1 VEYTRKDRTMT
12 NPEDS
17 QQDAELNPESPI
29 DETTTGVTDEA
40 SGADVAG
47 GAPMQADTQETSD
60 AGETTGFDAEA
71 AQEGVT
77 ADYQERIR
85 EFDEVESVPVTSVP
99 VPSSELDESD
109 LKVQSPGGQSG

>member
-1 VEYTRKDRTMT
+1 MT

-17 QQDAELNPESPI
+17 QQDAELNPESPT
-29 DETTTGVTDEA
+29 DETTASVTDEA
-40 SGADVAG
+40 SGGHKASDAE
-47 GAPMQADTQETSD
+47 GASDAEETS
-60 AGETTGFDAEA
+60 GFDAEA

-99 VPSSELDESD
+99 VPSSELDDSD
-109 LKVQSPGGQSG
+109 LEVQSPGSQNS